1 MNVVLTLENSES
13 LPNKQRHAKKVAVI
27 NGGISMFGLAIRSAT
42 VVMLGLFLS
51 TAVQADD
58 LVPAKR
64 LTILESTDLP
74 GGDLSTIL
82 DTTLEACENACLTS
96 KKCDA
101 LTFNTKQGACFLK
114 KGAGA
119 AKAFDGAYSAYVL
132 KANKGAEALAQTRR
146 AELTFLQDYDVSPA
160 TDLAKN
166 LANLHITDDYT
177 AEQHLASAKDAEDNG
192 DFSAAYKFVGA
203 ALNLSDTP
211 DNWLNYARLLMRAAD
226 NDQNNA
232 SSLHDSA
239 FRASIN
245 AYLRA
250 DTKGLQH
257 SILVQMGQALEKM
270 DRGRDTVQA
279 YRLAQDLQ
287 PRDDTAALL
296 DEAAGKYG
304 FRVTGNEVQTNSPR
318 PRICVTFSDDLVA
331 SGVDY
336 TSFVQLPEAGMSVSM
351 DGAQQLCVEGISFG
365 SRYALTFRKGLPAAT
380 GEQLAKN
387 IVVTTYV
394 RDRNPGVRF
403 TGRGYVLPKTGNAAI
418 PVVTVNTTKLN
429 LEVWKVTDRNLIRVM
444 QNGYF
449 DQPMFDYQESDFE
462 GQIGSKLWTGT
473 ATVSQQVNKDVT
485 TRLPLDEAIKGQ
497 PAGIYAL
504 RASVPGVDTSA
515 VPATWQW
522 FVVSD
527 LGLTTMSGVDGLT
540 VFVRSLGDATARAG
554 VDVQLLSVANE
565 VLATAKTDADGHA
578 VFETGLI
585 RGTDSAAPAMIVA
598 RDGTV
603 DTAFLSLTDPEFDLS
618 DRGVAGHEAAPPVD
632 VFLATDRGAYRAGE
646 TVHATALA
654 RDGKQEAITGLPL
667 TAILSRPDG
676 VEYVRAMGDDLGSG
690 GHLFDFPIAGN
701 APRGQWSMAVYSDL
715 QAPALSSKTFL
726 VEDFLPERI
735 DFKLAVDDTPLH
747 LGDVAQVALDAKY
760 LFGAPGADLA
770 VEGEVLLRAA
780 QGLAAWPGYS
790 FGKFDATFN
799 AQVAS
804 FSDLR
809 TDDQGQVTIDA
820 TLPEVEDPL
829 RPLEAKI
836 VVRVAEGSGRPVERT
851 VTKALTPTAPMIGV
865 KPMFDG
871 VVGQNT
877 DARFSLVGID
887 SDTKATA
894 MKVHWVLTRVD
905 ANYQWY
911 QQDGSWN
918 WEAVTSRERT
928 GEGDADLTASGPLE
942 ISAPVT
948 WGEYELTVARND
960 GQKAVTS
967 LQFYA
972 GWYAPADVSSTPDT
986 LQLSLD
992 KPDYKVGDTAMLRIV
1007 PRAAGTALITV
1018 LSNEVISHQEVAV
1031 KEGENLIPVPVTDA
1045 WGTGAYVTAA
1055 VLRPMDVAANRN
1067 PARALGLAY
1076 AKIDPGT
1083 RALKTTIETAAETA
1097 PRGPLDIAVKVEGV
1111 APGDTAY
1118 VTVAAVDVGILN
1130 LTGYLS
1136 PDPKDHY
1143 FGQRKLGVGIRDI
1156 YGRLIDGLN
1165 GAEGTVRSGG
1175 DAGANARLQAPP
1187 PTEELVAN
1195 FAGPVTVGAD
1205 GYARV
1210 SFDLPAFNG
1219 TVKVMAV
1226 AWSKRGVGEA
1236 NTDVLVRDPVVVTA
1250 SVARF
1255 LQPGDESR
1263 LLLEIVHAKGPSG
1276 HMALAVTSTGLTI
1289 GKVPD
1294 GVDLKDLGK
1303 AVVEIPVK
1311 ANAVGIQTIEVSL
1324 TTPDGKVLTKD
1335 LKVPVQINDPVVSRV
1350 SRLDLASGKSFT
1362 FDQNV
1367 FAGLQPGSGKAI
1379 LAIGPIA
1386 RLNAP
1391 GTLAALDAYPYGC
1404 TEQIASKALPLL
1416 YFDQVAQAMDL
1427 PGANDIKT
1435 RVNQAIAG
1443 VLTNQSASGAFGLW
1457 APGEG
1462 DMWLD
1467 AFVTDFLS
1475 RAKTQGYTV
1484 PDQAFRQALD
1494 NLRNQVNYYAD
1505 FDKGG
1510 EPLAYGLMVLAREG
1524 AAAVGDLR
1532 YYADVKGDAFA
1543 TPTAM
1548 AQLGA
1553 ALASYGDQPRA
1564 DAMFTKAMKAL
1575 NGLPT
1580 SQDQIMRADYGTP
1593 YRDAAAVL
1601 TLAVEAGSKAI
1612 DREALTNRIATNGA
1626 LSTQEATWTLLAA
1639 NALIGTPSGEG
1650 ITLNGKPA
1658 QGAMVKVLNASF
1670 TDPVVVKN
1678 DGDKTI
1684 LTVTTFGVPTDPV
1697 AAGGNGYAIT
1707 RSYYTMDGQPAAID
1721 GAKVGDRMVAVL
1733 EVTPFGKG
1741 EARLMVND
1749 PLPAGYEIDNP
1760 SLITGG
1766 SVSKLDFLDLA
1777 TDVAHS
1783 EFRQDRFLTAIN
1795 RTDNSSFRLAY
1806 ILRAVTPGKY
1816 HQPAASV
1823 EDMYRPDLNAHT
1835 DEGTVTVTK

>member
-1 MNVVLTLENSES
+1 M
-13 LPNKQRHAKKVAVI
+13 RGFAGRFVAVA
-27 NGGISMFGLAIRSAT
+27 L
-42 VVMLGLFLS
+42 LGLFMAGAQ
-51 TAVQADD
+51 AVQADD

-64 LTILESTDLP
+64 LSLSENTDLS
-74 GGDLSTIL
+74 GGDLSSIL
-82 DTTLEACENACLTS
+82 DTTMEACETACLTS
-96 KKCDA
+96 KKCEA
-101 LTFNTKQGACFLK
+101 LTFNGNKNACFLK
-114 KGAGA
+114 KGPGA
-119 AKAFDGAYSAYVL
+119 PTAFEGAYSGIVI
-132 KANKGAEALAQTRR
+132 KADKGAEALAEKRR
-146 AELTFLQDYDVSPA
+146 ADLTFLQDWDVSSG

-166 LANLHITDDYT
+166 IANLHITDDYT
-177 AEQHLASAKDAEDNG
+177 ADQHLASAKEAETNG
-192 DFSAAYKFVGA
+192 DYASAYKFVGA

-211 DNWLNYARLLMRAAD
+211 DNWLDYARLLLLAAN

-232 SSLHDSA
+232 STMRDSA
-239 FRASIN
+239 LRATIN

-250 DTKGLQH
+250 DNKALQAT
-257 SILVQMGQALEKM
+257 ILVQMGQALVAVE
-270 DRGRDTVQA
+270 RGRDTVQA
-279 YRLAQDLQ
+279 YRLAQTLQ

-296 DEAAGKYG
+296 DAAMGKYG
-304 FRVTGNEVQTNSPR
+304 FRITDNQTQTDSMR
-318 PRICVTFSDDLVA
+318 PRLCVNFSDDLVA

-336 TSFVQLPEAGMSVSM
+336 TPFVQLPDAGLSVSM
-351 DGAQQLCVEGISFG
+351 AGSRQLCVEGISFG
-365 SRYALTFRKGLPAAT
+365 TRYTLTFRKGLPSAT
-380 GEQLAKN
+380 GETLAKN
-387 IVVTTYV
+387 VAVTTYV

-403 TGRGYVLPKTGNAAI
+403 TGRGYVLPKSGNAAM
-418 PVVTVNTTKLN
+418 PVVTVNTTKLD
-429 LEVWKVTDRNLIRVM
+429 LEVWKVTDRNLIRLM

-449 DQPMFDYQESDFE
+449 NAPMYDYQESDFE
-462 GQIGSKLWTGT
+462 SQMATKLWSGT
-473 ATVSQQVNKDVT
+473 ATVGQTVNTDIT

-504 RASVPGVDTSA
+504 RASVPDVDTST
-515 VPATWQW
+515 VPASWQW

-527 LGLTTMSGVDGLT
+527 LGLTSMSGVDGMS
-540 VFVRSLGDATARAG
+540 VFVRSLGDATAKAS
-554 VDVQLLSVANE
+554 VDVQLLSVSNE
-565 VLATAKTDADGHA
+565 VLATEKTDADGHV
-578 VFETGLI
+578 VFEAGLV

-598 RDGTV
+598 RDGDK
-603 DTAFLSLTDPEFDLS
+603 DTAFLSLTDPEFDLA

-646 TVHATALA
+646 TVHATALT
-654 RDGKQEAITGLPL
+654 RDAKQEAITGLPL

-676 VEYVRAMGDDLGSG
+676 VEYVRSKTDDAGSG
-690 GHLFDFPIAGN
+690 GHVFDFPIAGN

-715 QAPALSSKTFL
+715 QAPALSTKTFL

-735 DFKLAVDDTPLH
+735 DFKLAVDDTPIH
-747 LGDVAQVALDAKY
+747 LGDVPEVALDAKY

-790 FGKFDATFN
+790 FGKFDATFD
-799 AQVAS
+799 AQTAS
-804 FSDLR
+804 FSGIR
-809 TDDQGQVTIDA
+809 TDDKGHATIDA
-820 TLPEVEDPL
+820 TLPEVGDPL

-851 VTKALTPTAPMIGV
+851 ITKALTPSGAMIGV
-865 KPMFDG
+865 KPLFDG
-871 VVGQNT
+871 VVAENAQ
-877 DARFSLVGID
+877 ARFNLVGVG

-894 MKVHWVLTRVD
+894 MKVHWEMTRID
-905 ANYQWY
+905 TNYQWY
-911 QQDGSWN
+911 QQHGSWN
-918 WEAVTSRERT
+918 WEPVTSRARV
-928 GEGDADLTASGPLE
+928 GEGDVALTASGPAE

-948 WGEYELTVARND
+948 WGEYELTMTRSD
-960 GQKAVTS
+960 GEKAVTS
-967 LQFYA
+967 VQFYA

-992 KPDYKVGDTAMLRIV
+992 KQNYKVGDTAMLRIV

-1031 KEGENLIPVPVTDA
+1031 KEGENLVPVAVTDN
-1045 WGTGAYVTAA
+1045 WGTGAYVTAS
-1055 VLRPMDVAANRN
+1055 VLRPMDVGAGRN
-1067 PARALGLAY
+1067 PARSLGLAY

-1083 RALKTTIETAAETA
+1083 RALTTIIETAAETA
-1097 PRGPLDIAVKVEGV
+1097 PRGPLDIAVKVDGV
-1111 APGDTAY
+1111 QPGDTAY

-1130 LTGYLS
+1130 LTGYLP
-1136 PDPKDHY
+1136 PDPQDHY
-1143 FGQRKLGVGIRDI
+1143 FGQRKLGVGIRDL

-1187 PTEELVAN
+1187 PTEQLVAN
-1195 FAGPVTVGAD
+1195 FAGPITVGAD
-1205 GYARV
+1205 GYARI

-1236 NTDVLVRDPVVVTA
+1236 DADVLVRDPVVVTA
-1250 SVARF
+1250 SLPRF
-1255 LQPGDESR
+1255 LQPGDQSR

-1276 HMALAVTSTGLTI
+1276 HMGLTVTSTGLTL

-1311 ANAVGIQTIEVSL
+1311 ADAVGVQSIEVTL

-1335 LKVPVQINDPVVSRV
+1335 LKLPVQIDDPVISRV
-1350 SRLDLASGKSFT
+1350 SRLDLATGKSFT
-1362 FDQNV
+1362 FDENV

-1379 LAIGPIA
+1379 MAIGPIA

-1427 PGANDIKT
+1427 PGANDIKA
-1435 RVNQAIAG
+1435 RVHEAISA
-1443 VLTNQSASGAFGLW
+1443 VLTNQSASGSFGLW

-1475 RAKTQGYTV
+1475 RAKAQGYAV
-1484 PDQAFRQALD
+1484 PDHAFRQALD

-1510 EPLAYGLMVLAREG
+1510 EPLAYALMVLSREG

-1564 DAMFTKAMKAL
+1564 DMMFGKAVKAL
-1575 NGLPT
+1575 DGLPT
-1580 SQDQIMRADYGTP
+1580 REDQIMRADYGTP

-1601 TLAVEAGSKAI
+1601 TLAVEAGSKAV
-1612 DREALTNRIATNGA
+1612 DREALTNRIASQAA
-1626 LSTQEATWTLLAA
+1626 LSTQEQTWTLLAA
-1639 NALIGTPSGEG
+1639 NALIGTPNSAG
-1650 ITLNGKPA
+1650 ITLNGEPTK
-1658 QGAMVKVLNASF
+1658 GAMVRVLDASF
-1670 TDPVVVKN
+1670 NQPVVVKN
-1678 DGDKTI
+1678 DGTDKTT

-1697 AAGGNGYAIT
+1697 VAGGNGYAIT
-1707 RSYYTMDGQPAAID
+1707 RSYYTMDGQPAALD

-1733 EVTPFGKG
+1733 EVTPFGRG
-1741 EARLMVND
+1741 EARLIVND
-1749 PLPAGYEIDNP
+1749 PLAAGFEIDNP
-1760 SLITGG
+1760 NLISGDAMT
-1766 SVSKLDFLDLA
+1766 KLDFLDLA
-1777 TDVAHS
+1777 TDVTHS

-1806 ILRAVTPGKY
+1806 ILRAVSPGKY
-1816 HQPAASV
+1816 HQAAASV
-1823 EDMYRPDLNAHT
+1823 EDMYRPDLNGHT
-1835 DEGTVTVTK
+1835 DEGTVTVIKK